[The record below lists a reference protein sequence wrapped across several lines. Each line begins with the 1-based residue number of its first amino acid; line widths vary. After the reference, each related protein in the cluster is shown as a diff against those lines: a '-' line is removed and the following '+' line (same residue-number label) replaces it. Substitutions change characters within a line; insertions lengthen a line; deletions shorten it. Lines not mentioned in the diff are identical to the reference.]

1 MYVTREELVKT
12 RISIAKQM
20 NKYIID
26 MGDEELWMDWI
37 VLGVPDAP
45 TEEDYEFIAEH
56 DICWAELCKLFG
68 SLVKDECA
76 EGAD

>member
-26 MGDEELWMDWI
+26 MGNEEIWMDWI
-37 VLGVPDAP
+37 TVGIPDTP
-45 TEEDYEFIAEH
+45 TEEDYESIAE
-56 DICWAELCKLFG
+56 DNEEWMYLCTLFG
-68 SLVKDECA
+68 KLVGMNED
-76 EGAD
+76 

>member
-26 MGDEELWMDWI
+26 MGDEEIWMDWI
-37 VLGVPDAP
+37 TVGIPDAP
-45 TEEDYEFIAEH
+45 TEEDYESIAE
-56 DICWAELCKLFG
+56 DNEEWMRLCTLFG
-68 SLVKDECA
+68 KLVGA

>member
-20 NKYIID
+20 NRYIID
-26 MGDEELWMDWI
+26 MGDEEIWMDWI
-37 VLGVPDAP
+37 TVGIPDAP
-45 TEEDYEFIAEH
+45 TEEDYESIAE
-56 DICWAELCKLFG
+56 DNEEWMDLCVLFG
-68 SLVKDECA
+68 RLVNA

>member
-26 MGDEELWMDWI
+26 MGDEEIWMDWI
-37 VLGVPDAP
+37 TVGIPDAP
-45 TEEDYEFIAEH
+45 TEEDYESIAE
-56 DICWAELCKLFG
+56 DDNEWIDLCTLFG
-68 SLVKDECA
+68 RLVGA